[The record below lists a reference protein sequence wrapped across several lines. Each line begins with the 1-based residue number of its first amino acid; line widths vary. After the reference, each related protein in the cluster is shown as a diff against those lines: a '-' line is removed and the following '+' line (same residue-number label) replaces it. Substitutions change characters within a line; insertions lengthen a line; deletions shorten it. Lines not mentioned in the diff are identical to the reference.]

1 MIKQLQKQWL
11 VWPACYREDNPSL
24 KKAGRFDKVIGLVPQ
39 QLCLFK
45 TFYYQ
50 CDLVAHNELKDCV
63 KNEIEQL
70 VDWKQV
76 ALHFWTTKRDEQ
88 WLVSV
93 WFWDADSITFTDS
106 VTHIVPALAYYLAC
120 TSADRGTLIY
130 QERAI
135 DNTGKS
141 DQVSWGVVWQSP
153 QCLEQLYPL
162 SSPLHYRRIETQLA
176 AQDERVFS
184 NADPDSCVVIKNKP
198 LVPFNQTPRAA
209 VLAQGKCGNQ
219 FDIDNPWRYW
229 KTIVMFCVLLA
240 AYLSA
245 DGALINY
252 QLNQAD
258 QRVSQLARDTTQLQT
273 HRAKAL
279 EQQKLLKEY
288 NQARE
293 RQQLVARIMNKL
305 ANNLSKDVII
315 ERFTYQNKKI
325 VLKGSIED
333 TLGLLESISN
343 IDEVTS
349 ARLLGEVTQTE
360 AGRQEFQAELQV
372 KEAGS

>member
-76 ALHFWTTKRDEQ
+76 SLHFWTTKRDEQ

-93 WFWDADSITFTDS
+93 WFWDPEDVVFRES
-106 VTHIVPALAYYLAC
+106 VTHIVPALTYYLAC
-120 TSADRGTLIY
+120 SPADKGTLIY

-135 DNTGKS
+135 DNKNSNGL
-141 DQVSWGVVWQSP
+141 VSWAVTWQAL
-153 QCLEQLYPL
+153 QCIEQLNPL
-162 SSPLHYRRIETQLA
+162 SSPLHYKKIEAQLA
-176 AQDERVFS
+176 MHHEPVFS
-184 NADPDSCVVIKNKP
+184 NADPESCTLIKNKS
-198 LVPFNQTPRAA
+198 LEPFSQTPRST
-209 VLAQGKCGNQ
+209 VLSQGKCSNQ

-229 KTIVMFCVLLA
+229 KTMVMLFALLVT
-240 AYLSA
+240 YLVA

-252 QLNQAD
+252 RLDQAGHS
-258 QRVSQLARDTTQLQT
+258 VSQLARDTAQLQSR
-273 HRAKAL
+273 RAKAL
-279 EQQKLLKEY
+279 EQEKVLQKY
-288 NQARE
+288 QQARE
-293 RQQLVARIMNKL
+293 KQQIVARIMNKL
-305 ANNLSKDVII
+305 ARNLSKDVII
-315 ERFTYQNKKI
+315 ERFTYQNQKI
-325 VLKGSIED
+325 VLRGSIED
-333 TLGLLESISN
+333 TLGLLDSISN
-343 IDEVTS
+343 IEEVTN

-360 AGRQEFQAELQV
+360 SGRQEFQAELQV
-372 KEAGS
+372 KEAG